1 MSDHTWSNCICPRG
15 ECKVETT
22 ESLRYTSDVII
33 TPLCTLTDSQ
43 CRCSPGQ
50 VQLPNPSISL
60 LYFWKRHREFE
71 GKKSYF
77 LVHVSTQELQSFHG
91 GPSSKLLFKFR
102 ICHPLE
108 IILEIFFHLGYE
120 MRISWRLVGLYKEN
134 YNHGIR
140 DACINLHRSHNF
152 QAYYYARQR
161 ISNYSQIFDQLIGNE
176 SINFMYGIILLA
188 DSDS

>member
-1 MSDHTWSNCICPRG
+1 MNTRRDDHCYSFHSSRSNCICPRG

-91 GPSSKLLFKFR
+91 
-102 ICHPLE
+102 
-108 IILEIFFHLGYE
+108 YE